1 MSATQKITPFLWFD
15 NNAEE
20 AINFYLS
27 IFADSKILNL
37 SRYPE
42 EVPDLGGKAMS
53 IVFQLEGQKFMA
65 LNGGPQFK
73 FTEAISLLVDC
84 TSQEEVDNLWYK
96 LIADGGEPGR
106 CAWLKDK
113 FGLSWQ
119 IVPRQLGELM
129 GDPDP
134 QKSQRVM
141 QAMLQMSKIDI
152 AALQAAYDGT
162 N

>member
-1 MSATQKITPFLWFD
+1 MSATQKITPYLWFD

-20 AINFYLS
+20 AVNFYVS
-27 IFADSKILNL
+27 IFADSKILSL
-37 SRYPE
+37 SRYGE
-42 EVPDLGGKAMS
+42 GGPGPAGTAMS
-53 IVFQLEGQKFMA
+53 IAFQLEGQKFMA
-65 LNGGPQFK
+65 LNGGPMFQ
-73 FTEAISLLVDC
+73 FTEAISLFVDC
-84 TSQEEVDNLWYK
+84 TSQEEVDDLWTK
-96 LIADGGEPGR
+96 LCDGGEPGR

-113 FGLSWQ
+113 FGISWQ

-152 AALQAAYDGT
+152 AALQAAYDGA
-162 N
+162 